1 MNDLVTS
8 HFIVYKTFAKS
19 LAQQPGSTYTF
30 ISGGSGEESEKGKLW
45 LADAS
50 LVNPSSSAVY
60 GLYHSAFAEFY
71 EHPNLKINQLRI
83 FCWIRPVPDS
93 TFDSSKPNI
102 ELGNDFPGGM
112 VVKMAEKHRSGIY
125 KVVNREE
132 SVKEIARIER
142 EASAKALKHDFN

>member
-1 MNDLVTS
+1 MVTS

-19 LAQQPGSTYTF
+19 LAEQPGSTYTF
-30 ISGGSGEESEKGKLW
+30 ISGGSGEECEKGKLW

-50 LVNPSSSAVY
+50 LINPSSSADY

-71 EHPNLKINQLRI
+71 EHKKLKINQLRI

-93 TFDSSKPNI
+93 TFDSSKPSL
-102 ELGNDFPGGM
+102 ELGNDVPGGM

-125 KVVNREE
+125 KVLNREE
-132 SVKEIARIER
+132 SEKETIRIER
-142 EASAKALKHDFN
+142 EMSAKAVKHDLK